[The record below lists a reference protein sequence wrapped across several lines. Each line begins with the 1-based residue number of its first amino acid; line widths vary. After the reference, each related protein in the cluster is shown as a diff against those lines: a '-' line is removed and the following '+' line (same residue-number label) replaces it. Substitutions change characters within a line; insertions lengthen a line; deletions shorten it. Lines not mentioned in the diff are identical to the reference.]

1 MATSHKTT
9 LATLA
14 LALIVLSSLA
24 VHARQQGAPT
34 ATAPTTP
41 ATSTTLITG
50 AAPIGNLN
58 EVMRSILFPNANV
71 IFNVQLED
79 PGEVKPPAPNAA
91 TGFSITQWGN
101 GLYSNWE
108 VVSYAAV
115 ALEESAYFLN
125 KPGRLFQ
132 NGKPVPV
139 ARADWTK
146 FTTELSDTAKAVYAA
161 SQAKNRD
168 TVIELT
174 DRLND
179 ACQSCHGVY
188 RRGNDVTRCVAP
200 TP

>member
-1 MATSHKTT
+1 MTTSHKTT
-9 LATLA
+9 LVFAIIL
-14 LALIVLSSLA
+14 LSSLA
-24 VHARQQGAPT
+24 ARAGQQAPPSGT
-34 ATAPTTP
+34 SAPAAATM
-41 ATSTTLITG
+41 
-50 AAPIGNLN
+50 GNAN

-79 PGEVKPPAPNAA
+79 PGEEKKPVEQKSG
-91 TGFSITQWGN
+91 GFSITTWGS
-101 GLYSNWE
+101 GLYSPWE

-115 ALEESAYFLN
+115 ALEESALLMN
-125 KPGRLFQ
+125 KPGRLCQ

-139 ARADWTK
+139 TRADWTK

-168 TVIELT
+168 TVVELT
-174 DRLND
+174 ERLND
-179 ACQSCHGVY
+179 SCQACHQVY